1 MALTTQQ
8 LLYINNLLYTD
19 TPSIFGDNPQTSYKG
34 RTLGELVTALDPS
47 KQGGDGLITEKEW
60 TLIRDQVLK
69 DNELSSLVIVDSY
82 KEAGT
87 GNKGCVLCDPFTN
100 EAIVAFAGTGNGEWK
115 DNFQAG
121 TYTDN
126 GQGDNTISVQQQKA
140 IDYVNSLDLSQYDS
154 VTVTGHSKGGNKA
167 KICALLCDDV
177 DRCVSFDGQGFSDEF
192 MEAHRDDIAQ
202 NQHKIQ
208 NHNVDADYVN
218 ILLNDVG
225 ETTYYKGQRTDGDFL
240 KNHCPAAFLTNDGQ
254 MEVGEQDATMKE
266 MDQFVQSLLRSVD
279 PKKKADLLECYGEIA
294 DALFRGGSDEE
305 TLERVKKILLDPRY
319 ADELSYTLAY
329 AAKYFID
336 KGQNALSDM
345 LRKMGLGG
353 LANLLNGL
361 IDVMSNDFI
370 FSLLTS
376 GATGLAMAIKFIL
389 ERFGVDIPL
398 SYDEIQQLG
407 KLLRK
412 AGNQIDD
419 IKLKKNSGKDIKV
432 KDAPSAARADV
443 IAVSVDQV
451 ENCAHQ
457 LRSLRNRVAD
467 AANIL
472 SAVSTDP
479 RAGGDLKSSFTIS
492 LSGGIHISGVTV
504 ADQVAKYRKTIAGME
519 DDMARL
525 ADRILQVAGMF
536 ESTENSLRGGAAGS
550 GNGG

>member
-279 PKKKADLLECYGEIA
+279 PKKKADLLECYGEVA
-294 DALFRGGSDEE
+294 DILFGSGSGGDKTEQ
-305 TLERVKKILLDPRY
+305 LKKILFDPRY
-319 ADELSYTLAY
+319 TDELAYTLAY
-329 AAKYFID
+329 AAKYFD
-336 KGQNALSDM
+336 NKPNALSE
-345 LRKMGLGG
+345 LLEKMGLGSIAG
-353 LANLLNGL
+353 LLKF
-361 IDVMSNDFI
+361 FI
-370 FSLLTS
+370 SIMNNKFLCSTVTSLL
-376 GATGLAMAIKFIL
+376 AWLARAVNGF
-389 ERFGVDIPL
+389 FDIPL
-398 SYDEIQQLG
+398 SDDEIRQIE
-407 KLLRK
+407 KLVLK
-412 AGNQIDD
+412 AGDQIED
-419 IKLKKNSGKDIKV
+419 IKIKKNSGKDIKI